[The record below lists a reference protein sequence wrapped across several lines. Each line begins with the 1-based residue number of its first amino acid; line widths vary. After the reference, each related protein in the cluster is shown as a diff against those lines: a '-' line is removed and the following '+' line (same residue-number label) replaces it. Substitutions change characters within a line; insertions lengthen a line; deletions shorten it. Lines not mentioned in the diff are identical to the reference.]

1 MKFSIYT
8 IVLFL
13 LFCSCSSQQTSKDSS
28 LNKKQIFLL
37 GTYHFASNRDRIQ
50 HELDDMLSDRR
61 QKEIIELVNTLA
73 SFKPDKICIEWR
85 AKENQAFTD
94 SLYTAYAQ
102 DRYLLKGN
110 EIFQIAF
117 RLAKQLGHT
126 KVYCI
131 DAPGNFRYDTL
142 LSTAEKYNQ
151 INWFNSYMD
160 SLVRVDQHEDSLRKT
175 KTVKE
180 NLLRINSAPALEFGL
195 AVNDVFASARLGEPG
210 EYGGAEFLAE
220 WYKRNIRM
228 YSNVVRVAEPA
239 DKRIFVLVG
248 ASHKS
253 IMQHFFEIDPEWN
266 LVDVND
272 YLK

>member
-1 MKFSIYT
+1 MKLSIYS
-8 IVLFL
+8 IALIL
-13 LFCSCSSQQTSKDSS
+13 LLHSCNTCKTSENSSG
-28 LNKKQIFLL
+28 NKKQVFLL

-50 HELDDMLSDRR
+50 HELDDMLSEKR
-61 QKEIIELVNTLA
+61 QKEIIELVNSLA
-73 SFKPDKICIEWR
+73 SFKPDKVCIEWK

-94 SLYTAYAQ
+94 SLYTAYVQ
-102 DRYLLKGN
+102 DRYSLKGN
-110 EIFQIAF
+110 EVFQIAF

-151 INWFNSYMD
+151 LNWFNSYMD

-180 NLLRINSAPALEFGL
+180 NLLRINSETSLEFGL
-195 AVNDVFASARLGEPG
+195 AVNDVFASAQLGEPG

-228 YSNVVRVAEPA
+228 YSNVVRIAAPT

-253 IMQHFFEIDPEWN
+253 IMQQLFKADPEWN